1 MPFLRFQFQN
11 GTFLELSA
19 SDSGTAIQEPKRRP
33 QRTPRH
39 PAPCVRI
46 TNATGGPVH
55 FLDTLTHGLA
65 LPPVLVWP
73 APLPCSL
80 AVPLSRPACCSCCPR
95 FPAARS
101 CYRARRCCP
110 SSAAPCPENARLR
123 YDPVPAPAVSIHRP
137 IRLHMSAPRRPL
149 CAVLGSLRGSHAP
162 VLPAHPADHIPVS
175 GILLHPRTR
184 DDMTPQNGG
193 PSATL

>member
-1 MPFLRFQFQN
+1 MPFLRFQLQN

-95 FPAARS
+95 FSAARS

-110 SSAAPCPENARLR
+110 SSAAPALSPQFWVFTPCPCLLHQNAILR
-123 YDPVPAPAVSIHRP
+123 S
-137 IRLHMSAPRRPL
+137 
-149 CAVLGSLRGSHAP
+149 
-162 VLPAHPADHIPVS
+162 HPADTTARHLRFIPS
-175 GILLHPRTR
+175 GLF
-184 DDMTPQNGG
+184 
-193 PSATL
+193 SAPDSCLSNHQRI